1 MTYELVMNSLTIENC
16 SLVKDKG
23 MDAASNGLDPGG
35 GGGGVKF
42 GVSNIKMLSLEGNN
56 IAYEGREYIS

>member
-16 SLVKDKG
+16 TLVKDKG

-35 GGGGVKF
+35 GGGG
-42 GVSNIKMLSLEGNN
+42 GGGIKGSWGGG
-56 IAYEGREYIS
+56 GRGGG